1 MQLSCFFTLKR
12 SYQSIKHESQFGQE
26 GEAQSNAPATSARP
40 PPRPASPVA
49 SPPAAVKGEATSLL
63 CCSVLSCLIT
73 RLHFLVLKG
82 SARTQAL
89 AALSPA
95 SPLGRGAGDGFRG
108 PHGQAHLVPPGNPP
122 SCVRA
127 TTGGE
132 FGHCLAAGRLARPPL
147 LCSPR
152 LLIGTVAPPP
162 SPPPLRCQTRGGGGP
177 DAMFPASSRT
187 ARRVCA
193 QTGAFLL
200 VPGNFLGSAF
210 PEVGLLD

>member
-1 MQLSCFFTLKR
+1 MKASLDKR
-12 SYQSIKHESQFGQE
+12 EKPRATPQPPL
-26 GEAQSNAPATSARP
+26 PA
-40 PPRPASPVA
+40 PRPAPPVA
-49 SPPAAVKGEATSLL
+49 SPPAAVKGEATSVL

-95 SPLGRGAGDGFRG
+95 SPLGRGAGEAFRG

-122 SCVRA
+122 ASEPPRA
-127 TTGGE
+127 ASSGTASLRGAWHG
-132 FGHCLAAGRLARPPL
+132 PPH

-152 LLIGTVAPPP
+152 LLISAPQPP
-162 SPPPLRCQTRGGGGP
+162 TAPLSDAGAGRGP

-200 VPGNFLGSAF
+200 VAGNFLGSAF

>member
-49 SPPAAVKGEATSLL
+49 SPPAAVKGEATSVL

-95 SPLGRGAGDGFRG
+95 SPLGRGAGDAFRG

-122 SCVRA
+122 AS
-127 TTGGE
+127 E
-132 FGHCLAAGRLARPPL
+132 PPRVASSGTASL
-147 LCSPR
+147 RGAWHGPR
-152 LLIGTVAPPP
+152 TSAPRGSLSVLP
-162 SPPPLRCQTRGGGGP
+162 SPPPLCRETRGGGGGRGP
-177 DAMFPASSRT
+177 MRCSRHRLAQRGASARRQAPFCSSR
-187 ARRVCA
+187 VIFS
-193 QTGAFLL
+193 GAHFQK
-200 VPGNFLGSAF
+200 
-210 PEVGLLD
+210 

>member
-95 SPLGRGAGDGFRG
+95 SPLGRGAGDAFRVSRTPRPG
-108 PHGQAHLVPPGNPP
+108 PPCSPRKP

-132 FGHCLAAGRLARPPL
+132 FGHCLAAGRLARPPH

-152 LLIGTVAPPP
+152 LLISAPQPP
-162 SPPPLRCQTRGGGGP
+162 
-177 DAMFPASSRT
+177 T
-187 ARRVCA
+187 A
-193 QTGAFLL
+193 L
-200 VPGNFLGSAF
+200 P
-210 PEVGLLD
+210 